1 MLTLISGGMLCW
13 PQFKSTFRLARS
25 SVNRLF
31 RLPSF
36 CGGNCTRPFRVDPRT
51 VSPEPQFSPLR
62 CLRMKRYREPFD
74 SKKTKLTMKFK
85 LDPLFLQDSTF
96 FSFFQLFLNMNAE
109 EIHDYN
115 DIKETLFFFTGFEAT
130 RVLNKYSIIISEDR
144 CLHRIRIECNNNYRE

>member
-1 MLTLISGGMLCW
+1 
-13 PQFKSTFRLARS
+13 
-25 SVNRLF
+25 
-31 RLPSF
+31 
-36 CGGNCTRPFRVDPRT
+36 
-51 VSPEPQFSPLR
+51 
-62 CLRMKRYREPFD
+62 
-74 SKKTKLTMKFK
+74 MKFK

-115 DIKETLFFFTGFEAT
+115 DIKETLFFFTSFEAT